1 MLDPKN
7 RREKGMQKWFCQLAW
22 IHWIHAGLVFQLMGT
37 GAFLYLPQLR
47 TAFVEWH
54 MGIRTWHLAAALLY
68 AIVLAVSSPR
78 IVAYAKR
85 IPRRIAKRIHLMLVY
100 AAGLIWL
107 VSGAIM
113 WRIHDFPAAWRG
125 PAISLHDGLTWAAI
139 PWISLHVAWF
149 LLRRRY
155 GSVIRRIGVVLRRHQ
170 TTPADLWRLSR
181 DKTDISRRQAII
193 GLATV
198 FLALSGGI
206 LTKRYWPYLQPQ
218 ESAEPKKKGRFRLYN
233 VAPEPPRIQPEEY
246 RLRIDGLVASPL
258 EYSLADLNSLPH
270 LSMTRDFHCVTGWS
284 VTNVE
289 WAGIP
294 LSYLLQQVKLLPN
307 ARYMTVYSLDGLY
320 TDSYGSDQFTA
331 VDVLLALRMD
341 GQALPAV
348 HGGPCRIVF
357 PALYGYKSVKWVG
370 RIEFTGE
377 RAIGYWEQRG
387 YDLNGYLPS

>member
-198 FLALSGGI
+198 FLALSGAI
-206 LTKRYWPYLQPQ
+206 
-218 ESAEPKKKGRFRLYN
+218 
-233 VAPEPPRIQPEEY
+233 
-246 RLRIDGLVASPL
+246 
-258 EYSLADLNSLPH
+258 
-270 LSMTRDFHCVTGWS
+270 
-284 VTNVE
+284 
-289 WAGIP
+289 
-294 LSYLLQQVKLLPN
+294 QVK
-307 ARYMTVYSLDGLY
+307 RLDGREGVRYQLRLE
-320 TDSYGSDQFTA
+320 TFPYGE
-331 VDVLLALRMD
+331 
-341 GQALPAV
+341 
-348 HGGPCRIVF
+348 
-357 PALYGYKSVKWVG
+357 LYGYSLVSAIRGDLTVETD
-370 RIEFTGE
+370 RTAELTRLAAVIQFTGMD
-377 RAIGYWEQRG
+377 AMKAEQIEYQVTFDEINRTEVETMPIVTVWTE
-387 YDLNGYLPS
+387 LP